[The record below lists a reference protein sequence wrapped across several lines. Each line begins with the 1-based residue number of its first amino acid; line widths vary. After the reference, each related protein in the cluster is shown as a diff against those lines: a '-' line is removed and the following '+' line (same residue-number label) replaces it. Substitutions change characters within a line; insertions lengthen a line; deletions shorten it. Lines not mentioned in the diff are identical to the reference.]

1 MKCEIC
7 HERDAKVAIHKTVD
21 GAEKELYV
29 CEKCAG
35 AEKVPEQSAS
45 TAPKTELSEGFPEAA
60 KLITGLLKQMID
72 AGIETASVIENPM
85 SRPSGLVCPVCG
97 MTPEDYRRITRLGCA
112 HCYEHF
118 SKILVPVIR
127 DMQPGATH
135 VGKVPES
142 ISADAPRRSE

>member
-29 CEKCAG
+29 CEECAE
-35 AEKVPEQSAS
+35 AEKAPEQPAPD
-45 TAPKTELSEGFPEAA
+45 APKHDLAEGLPEAA

-72 AGIETASVIENPM
+72 AGIETASVVENPT
-85 SRPSGLVCPVCG
+85 SRPSGPVCPVCG

-118 SKILVPVIR
+118 SKILAPVIR

-142 ISADAPRRSE
+142 VSADAARRSK